1 MISAWKRLKR
11 GKERIAVLS
20 RAAGEGF
27 AKPDGAER
35 GPGGSVFSQV
45 DPGKVVRS
53 TPAGSPAG
61 RGEQGDGQGGWWW
74 CWGGGPPP
82 TRSSEAFS
90 LPAEGAVPRA
100 SRGDRTVCLPRA
112 GAQRNEACF
121 KDLSPVTREIRAQ
134 GNSTEGGGKWED
146 SGSVLKKTL
155 GIGNG
160 VEIKRGVEG
169 HPSFHRA
176 PPRVRP
182 PLRRRRGHGQRRFG
196 PGRGPVVTPE
206 SSVSGISGLK
216 GS

>member
-1 MISAWKRLKR
+1 MEPSEGLGGRCSARWTRGRWCGAPRLGARQEGVSR
-11 GKERIAVLS
+11 GM
-20 RAAGEGF
+20 
-27 AKPDGAER
+27 
-35 GPGGSVFSQV
+35 
-45 DPGKVVRS
+45 
-53 TPAGSPAG
+53 G
-61 RGEQGDGQGGWWW
+61 RGVVVVL
-74 CWGGGPPP
+74 GGGPPP

-90 LPAEGAVPRA
+90 LPAEGAAPRA

-160 VEIKRGVEG
+160 VEIKRDVEG
-169 HPSFHRA
+169 HPSFRRA

-206 SSVSGISGLK
+206 RSVSGISG
-216 GS
+216 